1 MSFCQIDVWKLSSS
15 PISYQTSLAG
25 ASMASGRDSPNLS
38 TVISGLHLIF
48 TLTSVAFLSYKV
60 FYLENEL
67 SLIRREVPRQ
77 AVLESSNA
85 DMDVNSTP
93 VTRVQGIEDQE
104 QRSERNRRAGKRK
117 SETSAAE
124 KLKAVCVQ
132 KLLSNLQVCSV
143 PLFFVFWGGER
154 ECKSPTQV
162 YYKQPYYR
170 TGY

>member
-15 PISYQTSLAG
+15 PISYQSSLAG
-25 ASMASGRDSPNLS
+25 ASMALGRDSPNLS

-67 SLIRREVPRQ
+67 SLIRREVPTQ
-77 AVLESSNA
+77 AARESRDA
-85 DMDVNSTP
+85 GTDVNATP
-93 VTRVQGIEDQE
+93 LTRVQDIKDQE

-117 SETSAAE
+117 SESSAAD

-132 KLLSNLQVCSV
+132 KLLSKLQVCSV
-143 PLFFVFWGGER
+143 PLFFVI
-154 ECKSPTQV
+154 
-162 YYKQPYYR
+162 
-170 TGY
+170 

>member
-1 MSFCQIDVWKLSSS
+1 
-15 PISYQTSLAG
+15 
-25 ASMASGRDSPNLS
+25 MASGRDSLNLS

-67 SLIRREVPRQ
+67 SLIRREVPSTQ
-77 AVLESSNA
+77 AVRESSNA
-85 DMDVNSTP
+85 CIDVNTTP
-93 VTRVQGIEDQE
+93 ITRVQGIEDRE

-117 SETSAAE
+117 SESSAAD

-143 PLFFVFWGGER
+143 PLFFGFEVAKENPNR
-154 ECKSPTQV
+154 
-162 YYKQPYYR
+162 QPR
-170 TGY
+170 SII